1 LLWPPEVFKKDEA
14 SQRPPVQPNNEN
26 RPGWHTMDGENEGRL
41 PGVLGS
47 GGQYWKEI
55 RRFMLRNLKDFGFGK
70 SSMESMIQDELAKLC
85 SKLKQTPEVKMFIK
99 IWSKVYQN

>member
-1 LLWPPEVFKKDEA
+1 
-14 SQRPPVQPNNEN
+14 
-26 RPGWHTMDGENEGRL
+26 M
-41 PGVLGS
+41 
-47 GGQYWKEI
+47 
-55 RRFMLRNLKDFGFGK
+55 RNLKDFGFGK

>member
-1 LLWPPEVFKKDEA
+1 MKQFFCISEVFKKDEA
-14 SQRPPVQPNNEN
+14 SQRPPVHPKNES
-26 RPGWHTMDGENEGRL
+26 RPGWETMIGENEGRP

-70 SSMESMIQDELAKLC
+70 SSMETMIQDEMAKLC
-85 SKLKQTPEVKMFIK
+85 TKLSKIP
-99 IWSKVYQN
+99 KVTHRTGYF